1 MRKNIFAPILVL
13 LFSFSFLFVQPT
25 FAQTQ
30 PFNQGRV
37 EVQQAG
43 NPNGGVAT
51 LIGLERI
58 VSNILTI
65 ALGLAS
71 IVLFIMF
78 VIGGFNYLTASGDP
92 KAVDA
97 AQKTLTHAIAGL
109 VVLVLAYLI
118 LLLIKQIT
126 GVDVTLFRI
135 YKP

>member
-126 GVDVTLFRI
+126 GVDVPLSRI
-135 YKP
+135 